1 MIQSD
6 TNVLE
11 ENKRILRR
19 KQLTK
24 EVSQVLITDF
34 DEIYR

>member
-11 ENKRILRR
+11 KKKRILRR

>member
-11 ENKRILRR
+11 EKKRILRR